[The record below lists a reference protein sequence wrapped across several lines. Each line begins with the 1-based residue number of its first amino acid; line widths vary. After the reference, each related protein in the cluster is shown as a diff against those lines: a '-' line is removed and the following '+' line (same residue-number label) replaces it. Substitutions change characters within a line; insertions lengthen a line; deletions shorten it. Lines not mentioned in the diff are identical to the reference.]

1 MFRSFPFPVCLVGES
16 RCTCIN
22 MALPLTNIP
31 KRVFY
36 SLMTNERIFLVL
48 QTKSKAKLEVSEG
61 RERRIEPIY
70 SLGGG
75 GEGYLHHHFQLH
87 PVILLLLRPASL
99 THNNLLNNN
108 WKPPVRHKDRSIDLK
123 MSLQKMQFV

>member
-1 MFRSFPFPVCLVGES
+1 
-16 RCTCIN
+16 

-36 SLMTNERIFLVL
+36 SLMTNERIFLIV

-61 RERRIEPIY
+61 RERRIEPIH

-87 PVILLLLRPASL
+87 PVILVLLRPASL

-108 WKPPVRHKDRSIDLK
+108 WKPHVRHKDRSIDR
-123 MSLQKMQFV
+123 SEDVFAENAVRVISVAVA